1 MGMNVELEEKNPVVD
16 LQGKALTLQRLRMIV
31 AFIETRG
38 AVTVK
43 NAKPDEGTP
52 VADWLGLVLRDVEDR
67 RTAGIRFAPGNDLR
81 TTGTCVLQEQ
91 TALDSRDP
99 DSPHFGGKK

>member
-38 AVTVK
+38 AVTVR

-52 VADWLGLVLRDVEDR
+52 VADWLGDVLHNVESKKQ
-67 RTAGIRFAPGNDLR
+67 GNGEQG
-81 TTGTCVLQEQ
+81 TGN
-91 TALDSRDP
+91 R
-99 DSPHFGGKK
+99 